1 MQINQFKKHS
11 NSKTAN
17 KLNHTYST
25 DKVSIYTSN
34 LTRFYQDR
42 VIRKWKFFSNLL
54 LTRLSNTMYR
64 DLCSELTYFN
74 TDLCRHRYLIQ
85 CTRHV
90 FGRTQVGLIHC
101 WGKPKKNELF
111 FFNSSSLVLES
122 TNKTRGLLT
131 RCHWSDMS
139 TWVLFLLVIQ
149 HYVGPIE
156 RVSLEQNIHYDY
168 PHQRQ

>member
-17 KLNHTYST
+17 KLNHIYST

-42 VIRKWKFFSNLL
+42 VIRKCKFFSNLL
-54 LTRLSNTMYR
+54 LTRLNNTMYR
-64 DLCSELTYFN
+64 DLCSELTCFN

-85 CTRHV
+85 CTRH
-90 FGRTQVGLIHC
+90 FLGRTRVGLIHC
-101 WGKPKKNELF
+101 WGKPPKKWLF
-111 FFNSSSLVLES
+111 FYF
-122 TNKTRGLLT
+122 LLASFREYEQNQRT

-149 HYVGPIE
+149 HYVGPAE
-156 RVSLEQNIHYDY
+156 RVSLKQNIHYVY